1 MGKNYPERLARFCQE
16 QAEMTYELIAK
27 GQGQENPVYMAEKH
41 RADSMPWLVWELYP
55 KAKEIF
61 LVRDFRDVVSSMLAF
76 NVKQGF
82 RAFGPEHIKTDE
94 EFARYLRN
102 TTIKQLARSYPK
114 RQDRAHLIRYEDLM
128 QETEATLR
136 GMLAYLELDASDQ
149 IVDGMI
155 ARASEENENSKR
167 HKTSSGSS
175 IQRWKQSL
183 APSVQEVCNEV
194 YADVLEQ
201 FGYAV

>member
-1 MGKNYPERLARFCQE
+1 M
-16 QAEMTYELIAK
+16 
-27 GQGQENPVYMAEKH
+27 
-41 RADSMPWLVWELYP
+41 YP

-61 LVRDFRDVVSSMLAF
+61 LVRDFRDVLSSMLAF

-82 RAFGPEHIKTDE
+82 RAFGPPHIETDE

-102 TTIKQLARSYPK
+102 TTIRQLARSWPK

-128 QETEATLR
+128 QDTEATLR
-136 GMLAYLELDASDQ
+136 GMLGYLGLDASDAV
-149 IVDGMI
+149 VDGMI
-155 ARASEENENSKR
+155 ARASEENENSRR
-167 HKTSSGSS
+167 HRTSAGTGAS
-175 IQRWKQSL
+175 IARWKQSL
-183 APSVQEVCNEV
+183 TPSVQAVCNEV